1 MDKIKIIHEAH
12 KRGLHD
18 GQINFWMG
26 ILSEVLEDINGMQ
39 RVFEYGALNSK
50 FLEFLEIV
58 YSIKEG
64 KGILMEVDTASKNFY
79 SKISQTI
86 SLEAENTIVPNHA
99 FDISFSQEIFSLI
112 SDLTSHANFIW
123 DMLSPSGV
131 HYATFGWHSG
141 NPCSAK
147 QLELRRIKGQPFY
160 LYSLDEVVQ
169 AFHAKGF
176 EVGVKRLTLPY
187 FMIYDPQITPARYGS
202 ISDMISCLQDQKI
215 LLSFRKWESE
225 NE

>member
-12 KRGLHD
+12 KKGLHD

-99 FDISFSQEIFSLI
+99 FPARRARD
-112 SDLTSHANFIW
+112 
-123 DMLSPSGV
+123 
-131 HYATFGWHSG
+131 G
-141 NPCSAK
+141 NRPARLGLAHPRRPCS
-147 QLELRRIKGQPFY
+147 RG
-160 LYSLDEVVQ
+160 
-169 AFHAKGF
+169 
-176 EVGVKRLTLPY
+176 
-187 FMIYDPQITPARYGS
+187 
-202 ISDMISCLQDQKI
+202 
-215 LLSFRKWESE
+215 
-225 NE
+225 